1 MAIQFHE
8 TVMGHRFFEQ
18 QLPQLIKAVN
28 RLAAAMEEAN
38 KINAVP
44 KKATTVGPATI
55 AAGKVFTTE
64 PGDKGKA
71 ASHAITAV
79 EKAIMAY
86 DKEHVDVVLNEETG
100 WLDII
105 WHDEKNSF
113 LIQPGIAPLE
123 YIDRQFFVDALDS
136 IGVGHCF

>member
-28 RLAAAMEEAN
+28 RLAAAMEDAN
-38 KINAVP
+38 KINAAP
-44 KKATTVGPATI
+44 KKTTTVAPTI
-55 AAGKVFTTE
+55 AEESKIFAAAH
-64 PGDKGKA
+64 GDKVRTA
-71 ASHAITAV
+71 THAINAV
-79 EKAIMAY
+79 DKALMAY
-86 DKEHVDVVLNEETG
+86 GKEHIDVVLNEETG

-123 YIDRQFFVDALDS
+123 YIDRQFFINALD
-136 IGVGHCF
+136 IMGVGHCF

>member
-38 KINAVP
+38 KINAAP
-44 KKATTVGPATI
+44 KKATTVSPTI
-55 AAGKVFTTE
+55 AAESKIFTAAH
-64 PGDKGKA
+64 GDKVRTA
-71 ASHAITAV
+71 THAISAV
-79 EKAIMAY
+79 DKALMAY
-86 DKEHVDVVLNEETG
+86 EKEHIDVVLNEETG

-123 YIDRQFFVDALDS
+123 HIDRQFFINALD
-136 IGVGHCF
+136 IMGVGHCF